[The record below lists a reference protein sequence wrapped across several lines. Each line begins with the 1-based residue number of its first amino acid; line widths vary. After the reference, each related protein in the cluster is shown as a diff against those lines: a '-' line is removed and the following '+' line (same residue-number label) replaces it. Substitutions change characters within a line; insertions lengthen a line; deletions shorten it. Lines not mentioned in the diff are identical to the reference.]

1 MAYSSGHLEMLSQL
15 KMVICVSK
23 TILLSVRGLLVKWI
37 ILRVE
42 VKCCACNLL
51 NYWVARVLGCIGV
64 SSQYLVTSS
73 LDKKYIIGGS
83 GYSLPFYLII
93 PKKYNIQVHRNL
105 FSTSTLFYLS
115 RKNVIATENL
125 TIFIVYGWNK
135 PFNLV

>member
-1 MAYSSGHLEMLSQL
+1 MAYSSRHLEMLSQQT
-15 KMVICVSK
+15 MVICVSK
-23 TILLSVRGLLVKWI
+23 TILFLLNVRGLLVKWI

-42 VKCCACNLL
+42 VKCCVCNLL

-115 RKNVIATENL
+115 RKNVIATENIYCL
-125 TIFIVYGWNK
+125 WMKQTI
-135 PFNLV
+135 